1 MVENCVTSGEDR
13 LFRLIYTPDNR
24 LYVDIG
30 LSKCF
35 SSRTEP
41 FLLGEVRSKIDTVRA
56 EHFGIFST
64 CTGGAFNTVRAEH
77 STPYNRNWPYQRG
90 AGQMSALS
98 RTGGKS

>member
-1 MVENCVTSGEDR
+1 MLSEG
-13 LFRLIYTPDNR
+13 TPDNR

-35 SSRTEP
+35 PSRTEP